1 MNKTRYY
8 KSIGDFYKN
17 EEKNK
22 DESSCLNYFD
32 RRENINPD
40 DNIKNIDPINS
51 INIKKNIDNNK
62 DISAMNYVPFQY
74 NQNNSHTE
82 NYNQNQKQNYTN
94 IEKLDDKKLEITY
107 KTKKVKSPSSPD
119 VFGPP
124 MWFTLHNG
132 ASKYPDNPSP
142 IIKQRMKYFIIGLPV
157 MIPCTNCR
165 EHATSYIEKNIPDLD
180 IICSNKNNLFNFFVD
195 FHNYVNER
203 LNKPL
208 MCYSDAEKLYNEEV
222 EIKKINYK

>member
-8 KSIGDFYKN
+8 KSIGDFYKT

-22 DESSCLNYFD
+22 DESTCLNYFD

-40 DNIKNIDPINS
+40 DNIKNIDDINN

-62 DISAMNYVPFQY
+62 DTSAMNYVPFQY
-74 NQNNSHTE
+74 HQNNSHKE
-82 NYNQNQKQNYTN
+82 NYNQNQQQNYTT

-107 KTKKVKSPSSPD
+107 ETKKVKSPASPD

-142 IIKQRMKYFIIGLPV
+142 ITKQRMKYFIIGLPV

-165 EHATSYIEKNIPDLD
+165 EHATSYIEKNMPDLD
-180 IICSNKNNLFNFFVD
+180 RICDNRTNLFNFFVD

-208 MCYSDAEKLYNEEV
+208 MCYSDAEKLYNGEV